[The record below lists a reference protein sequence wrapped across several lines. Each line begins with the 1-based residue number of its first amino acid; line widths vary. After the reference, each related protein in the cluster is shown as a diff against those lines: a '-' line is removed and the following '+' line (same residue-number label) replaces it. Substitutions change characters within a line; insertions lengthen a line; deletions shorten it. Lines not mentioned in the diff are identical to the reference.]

1 VNDDI
6 LQEIWDKERKEPKM
20 SRAEIQAVL
29 RPHVRKNAFGLR
41 FLVWIY
47 MAFIAGTLVVQGM
60 AIYAFRTN
68 PVFLTVHAVLTAL
81 TLGILGYGIHLSGE
95 LGAMDR
101 GDESL
106 VAVLRRRLRFYRT
119 KYEIWLWMLALT
131 LVFLTLAVT
140 TTLDNQDGQYRINRP
155 AIFICFTIA
164 QFLFAYAI
172 FKAGHYPLL
181 RELKAILSDLEHQVT
196 TGTERIKD
204 LKKTWRLWSV
214 LLVILGTILLIL
226 GIFRA
231 LGWPG

>member
-1 VNDDI
+1 M
-6 LQEIWDKERKEPKM
+6 L
-20 SRAEIQAVL
+20 SRRTMLAL
-29 RPHVRKNAFGLR
+29 S
-41 FLVWIY
+41 
-47 MAFIAGTLVVQGM
+47 IALSL
-60 AIYAFRTN
+60 A
-68 PVFLTVHAVLTAL
+68 VHAVLTAL

-140 TTLDNQDGQYRINRP
+140 TTFDNHDGQYRINRP
-155 AIFICFTIA
+155 AVFIGFTIM

-172 FKAGHYPLL
+172 FKIGHYPLL

-196 TGTERIKD
+196 TGTERIKE

-214 LLVILGTILLIL
+214 LLVILGTIFLIL